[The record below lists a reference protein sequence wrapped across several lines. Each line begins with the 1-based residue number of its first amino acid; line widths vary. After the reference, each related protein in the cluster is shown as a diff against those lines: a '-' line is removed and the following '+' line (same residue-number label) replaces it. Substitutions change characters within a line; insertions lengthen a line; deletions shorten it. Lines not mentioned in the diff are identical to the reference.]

1 PSLASSV
8 VLVSLTGIPATM
20 GLIAKLY
27 VIQPVLD
34 AGLAW
39 LAVVIAL
46 NAVLAAFYYLRV
58 VVRMYMYDP
67 EGAAPR
73 LVSPRLLSTSLG
85 LASAAVVILG
95 IVPNSLLEWAQRA
108 AQPLVR

>member
-1 PSLASSV
+1 
-8 VLVSLTGIPATM
+8 
-20 GLIAKLY
+20 
-27 VIQPVLD
+27 
-34 AGLAW
+34 
-39 LAVVIAL
+39 
-46 NAVLAAFYYLRV
+46 
-58 VVRMYMYDP
+58 MYMYDP
-67 EGAAPR
+67 EGALPR